1 MTKRQVFYS
10 FHYESDS
17 WRAAQVRN
25 MGVVEGNRPATDNN
39 WEEIKKGGDLA
50 IKQWIDSQMKY
61 RSCTIVLVGSHTAD
75 RKWINYEIEKS
86 WNDGMSVVGICI
98 HGLKDSN
105 GRTSYKGK
113 NPFDSFSYCYAKIEN
128 GRRIAVLPPFGIS
141 PKLSEVVKCYDP
153 EGNSSDEK
161 YGWISNSLSHI
172 VEEAISI
179 RESNMNVSCS
189 YESNYL

>member
-1 MTKRQVFYS
+1 MTKRQNFYS

-17 WRAAQVRN
+17 WRATQVRN
-25 MGVVEGNRPATDNN
+25 MGVVEGNRPATDND
-39 WEEIKKGGDLA
+39 WEEIKKKGNLA
-50 IKQWIDSQMKY
+50 IKQWINSQMKY

-75 RKWINYEIEKS
+75 REWINYEIEKS
-86 WNDGMSVVGICI
+86 WNDGMGVVGIRI

-105 GRTSYKGK
+105 GRTSCEGK
-113 NPFDSFSYCYAKIEN
+113 NPFDSFSYCYTKIEN
-128 GRRIAVLPPFGIS
+128 GRPIAVLPPFGIS

-172 VEEAISI
+172 VEDAIST
-179 RESNMNVSCS
+179 RESNMSVSCS